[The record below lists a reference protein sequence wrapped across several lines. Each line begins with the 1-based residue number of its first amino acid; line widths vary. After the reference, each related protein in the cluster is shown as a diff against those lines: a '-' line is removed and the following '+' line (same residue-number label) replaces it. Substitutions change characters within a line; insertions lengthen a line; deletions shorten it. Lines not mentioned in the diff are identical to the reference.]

1 MSGECKIERRMP
13 KEGLPGFFRDLA
25 DALENGG
32 GEGEFEKLDGFVKL
46 KVSLKEEFGGFS
58 VKLKV
63 KGPKQCVAP
72 GYAASALQDAEVE
85 GPDLHGSPDSPDS
98 PGAQDAQAGPE
109 GLPRYKSLKKR
120 MKNSFKLI
128 LRMLHEGQT
137 PPAEAVASFLAD
149 AEVMCAYPGK
159 GDPFYPEF
167 LQVCREFSDA
177 YDSCDLPRMGA
188 MAEELAHQ
196 KARCHAIYD

>member
-13 KEGLPGFFRDLA
+13 KEGLPGFFRELA

-32 GEGEFEKLDGFVKL
+32 GEGEFENLDGFVKL

-63 KGPKQCVAP
+63 KGPKQCVVP
-72 GYAASALQDAEVE
+72 GFPASALQDAEGE
-85 GPDLHGSPDSPDS
+85 DLN
-98 PGAQDAQAGPE
+98 AQDAQNEPD

-188 MAEELAHQ
+188 MAEELAQQ